1 MGGRAGASLRPASPP
16 APAGRTVAP
25 MTDTTS
31 TTTTALP
38 LVAGRWALDAAHS
51 QVGFTVRHLGVSKVR
66 GRFGEVDAEL
76 VVGETVDDTVV
87 TATVAM
93 ASIDTGNA
101 ERDAHVL
108 SPELLDVERRPT
120 MTFRSRGV
128 RGAGTSWA
136 LDGEL
141 TIGDVTRPLT
151 LGVELGGV
159 EPFFDGTRHAG
170 FEATG
175 ELRRRDFGL
184 GFGALGAMLG
194 DVVEIELDLQF
205 VEPA

>member
-1 MGGRAGASLRPASPP
+1 
-16 APAGRTVAP
+16 

-31 TTTTALP
+31 TTAALP

-51 QVGFTVRHLGVSKVR
+51 QVGFAVRHLGVSKVR

-76 VVGETVDDTVV
+76 VIGETVGDTVV

-108 SPELLDVERRPT
+108 SPELVDVGRRPT
-120 MTFRSRGV
+120 MTFRSRGL
-128 RGAGTSWA
+128 RGVGTTWT

-151 LGVELGGV
+151 LDVELGGV

-194 DVVEIELDLQF
+194 DVIRIELDLQF
-205 VEPA
+205 VEPT